1 MKWDCDRAMSEPRQ
15 YIATI
20 ISMGA
25 NSSTGLFDQYLE
37 KAIPALNTLEECIAL
52 CHFLRPVY
60 QEHFKKGAVPTLL
73 KIESQAG
80 LVVLADIHIEEDPLS
95 FTLKWRDTLTPSD
108 QHSLNKG
115 LEYNLKKSK
124 KMVWDVYQAAENE
137 GAGIQAGLMRQL
149 LASASYV
156 EPYKDTIKL
165 VYKIEA
171 KLGKSTS
178 KVRDL
183 EEGLGL

>member
-1 MKWDCDRAMSEPRQ
+1 MNWDCDRAMSEPRQ
-15 YIATI
+15 YIATV

-25 NSSTGLFDQYLE
+25 NGSTGLFDQYLE
-37 KAIPALNTLEECIAL
+37 KAIPALNTLEECITL
-52 CHFLRPVY
+52 CHFLKPVY
-60 QEHFKKGAVPTLL
+60 QEHCKKGAIPTLL

-80 LVVLADIHIEEDPLS
+80 LVVLADIHIEKEPLS
-95 FTLKWRDTLTPSD
+95 FTLIWRDTLAPSD
-108 QHSLNKG
+108 QNSMNRG
-115 LEYNLKKSK
+115 LEHNLKKSK
-124 KMVWDVYQAAENE
+124 NMVWDVYQAAENE
-137 GAGIQAGLMRQL
+137 DAGIQAGLMRQL

-156 EPYKDTIKL
+156 EPYKDTIRL

-183 EEGLGL
+183 EDVLGL